1 MRVIWPVGLLALLF
15 LFGPLRP
22 ASGHDGHTHAQP
34 QDEQKTEVAT
44 PEMMP
49 LLAGYCTLIVLS
61 SVLGGML
68 PKWMR
73 LTHVRMQ
80 TLMSGVGGLMLGIA
94 IFHLMPHSIE
104 LTGSPERA
112 AVWLAAGLLGMFF
125 LIRAFHFH
133 HHGAV
138 EESACEHEHDHDSDH
153 EENQPL
159 GHQHSHSHGPHAH
172 GGHSHRFSWLGVAF
186 GLSLHTLIDGLAL
199 GASVQAEAFHGEGFA
214 SLFGLGTFLA
224 IVLHKPLD
232 AVSISVLMESG
243 GWSAKARNI
252 VNIGFALMC
261 PLGALMFLAG
271 IKQLGADQNFIVG
284 CALAFSAGV
293 FLCISLGDLLPE
305 LELHSHHRVRLS
317 VALLLGVALAWGIEQ
332 THSHDHND
340 SSPTDHSDH
349 GHRH

>member
-1 MRVIWPVGLLALLF
+1 MREYWFAVLFASCF
-15 LFGPLRP
+15 LFGPLRS
-22 ASGHDGHTHAQP
+22 ASAHDSHSHDHPHAAEKEEAAAP
-34 QDEQKTEVAT
+34 Q
-44 PEMMP
+44 MMV
-49 LLAGYCTLIVLS
+49 LLGGYCGLIVLS
-61 SVLGGML
+61 SVGGGML

-94 IFHLMPHSIE
+94 IFHLLPHSIE
-104 LTGSPERA
+104 LIGSPARA
-112 AVWLAAGLLGMFF
+112 SVWLAVGLLAMFF

-138 EESACEHEHDHDSDH
+138 EDTACEHDHD
-153 EENQPL
+153 
-159 GHQHSHSHGPHAH
+159 HSHHGHSHD
-172 GGHSHRFSWLGVAF
+172 GHSHRFSWLGVAF

-199 GASVQAEAFHGEGFA
+199 GASVQAEAAHGEGLSLGFA

-243 GWSAKARNI
+243 GWSARARSI
-252 VNIGFALMC
+252 VNVGFALMC
-261 PLGALMFLAG
+261 PLGALLFLAG
-271 IKQLGADQNFIVG
+271 VKQFGADQNYVVG

-317 VALLLGVALAWGIEQ
+317 IALLLGVALAWGIEQ
-332 THSHDHND
+332 THSHEHAEE
-340 SSPTDHSDH
+340 SPTSHS
-349 GHRH
+349 GHHHPR

>member
-1 MRVIWPVGLLALLF
+1 MKTFAHDSHHHDHSPVAKHEDSATSQSVILL
-15 LFGPLRP
+15 G
-22 ASGHDGHTHAQP
+22 
-34 QDEQKTEVAT
+34 
-44 PEMMP
+44 
-49 LLAGYCTLIVLS
+49 GYCSLIVLS

-80 TLMSGVGGLMLGIA
+80 TLMSAVGGLMLGIA
-94 IFHLMPHSIE
+94 IFHLLPHSIE
-104 LTGSPERA
+104 LTGSADRA
-112 AVWLAAGLLGMFF
+112 SLWLATGLLSMFF
-125 LIRAFHFH
+125 LIRMFHFH

-138 EESACEHEHDHDSDH
+138 EESACDHDHHEHH
-153 EENQPL
+153 EHAKDTPQV
-159 GHQHSHSHGPHAH
+159 GHQHAHSH
-172 GGHSHRFSWLGVAF
+172 GGHSHQFSWLGVAF

-199 GASVQAEAFHGEGFA
+199 GASVQAEAAHGEGLNLGFA

-243 GWSAKARNI
+243 GWSARARNI
-252 VNIGFALMC
+252 VNIAFASMC
-261 PLGALMFLAG
+261 PLGALLFLAG
-271 IKQLGADQNFIVG
+271 VKQFEADQNFVIG

-317 VALLLGVALAWGIEQ
+317 VALLFGVALAWGIEQ
-332 THSHDHND
+332 THSHDHTGEPP
-340 SSPTDHSDH
+340 STHS
-349 GHRH
+349 GHQH